1 MIPPNLVNDIPI
13 TSDGFEHVSCI
24 VEIPKGTNTKYEY
37 NEKYNIFEL
46 ERCLVSSLQYPVNY
60 GFISQTFALDND
72 PLDVLIFNHDPIDRG
87 SLVKCRVLGVLDFVD
102 DDQIDYKIIAVPHWT
117 PKSRYPRLNSIEPE
131 HLKIFKQFFRIYKLD
146 SASTVKVGEWKN
158 GRKASTITMQAHQR
172 WSLMRP
178 ESQEKNKNGNV

>member
-1 MIPPNLVNDIPI
+1 MHRGD
-13 TSDGFEHVSCI
+13 TQGH
-24 VEIPKGTNTKYEY
+24 TKYEY
-37 NEKYNIFEL
+37 NEEYNIFEL

-102 DDQIDYKIIAVPHWT
+102 DNEIDYKIIAVPHWV
-117 PKSRYPRLNSIEPE
+117 PKSRYPRLSSIEPE

-158 GRKASTITMQAHQR
+158 GKKASTITMQAHQR
-172 WSLMRP
+172 WILRKTEP
-178 ESQEKNKNGNV
+178 QEKNKNGNV